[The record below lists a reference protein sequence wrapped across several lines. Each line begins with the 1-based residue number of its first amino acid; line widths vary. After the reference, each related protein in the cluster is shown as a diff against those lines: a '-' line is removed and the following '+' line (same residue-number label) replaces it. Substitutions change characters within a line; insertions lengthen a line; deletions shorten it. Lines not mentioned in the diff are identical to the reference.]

1 MNSANISCDHAPT
14 LYSQFS
20 FPGGQLVN
28 NRFFKS
34 AMSEQLGD
42 SRLLPD
48 QRLVKVYQR
57 WAKGGTGILVTGNVM
72 VDRTALG
79 EYKNVALDEQQEL
92 APFRAWAEAVTQTQP
107 GAHIWMQL
115 NHPGKQS
122 PKNLSP
128 RPVAPS
134 AVALGRGLEAVFN
147 KPRELTDAEILELI
161 EKFAISAALAQEA
174 GFTGVQIHGAHGYLV
189 NQFLSPH
196 HNRRTDRWGG
206 SSENRRRFCLE
217 VYRAIRAR
225 VGREFPVAIKI
236 NSADFQKG
244 GFDENDAFDLIQAL
258 SDEGIDHIEISGGNY
273 ESPAMT
279 GAKQS
284 TIEREAYFLTFAER
298 ARAITQVPLAVT
310 GGFRSVKAMEQA
322 LTSKAVDF
330 IGLARPLAITPDLP
344 QRTALDSNY
353 IAETGNPTCGLKA
366 IDSMF
371 ALPIGWYETQIA
383 RMAKGK
389 NPKPNLSGWWAVM
402 DAVWSLGMSSIKPR
416 RA

>member
-1 MNSANISCDHAPT
+1 MNSVNLSCDHAPT
-14 LYSQFS
+14 LYSKFS
-20 FPGGQLVN
+20 LPGGQSVN

-34 AMSEQLGD
+34 AMSEQLGN

-48 QRLVKVYQR
+48 QRLVRVYQR
-57 WAKGGTGILVTGNVM
+57 WAKGGTGVLVTGNVM
-72 VDRTALG
+72 VDREALG
-79 EYKNVALDEQQEL
+79 EYKNVVLDEQQDL
-92 APFRAWAEAVTQTQP
+92 QPFCAWAEAATQTQP

-128 RPVAPS
+128 QPVAPS
-134 AVALGRGLEAVFN
+134 AVALGRGLEAAFN
-147 KPRELTDAEILELI
+147 KPRELSDAEILKLV
-161 EKFAISAALAQEA
+161 EKFATSAALAQEA
-174 GFTGVQIHGAHGYLV
+174 GFTGVQIHAAHGYLV

-217 VYRAIRAR
+217 IYRAIRAR
-225 VGREFPVAIKI
+225 VGKGFPVAIKI

-244 GFDENDAFDLIQAL
+244 GFDENDAFDLIRVL
-258 SDEGIDHIEISGGNY
+258 SEEGMDHIEISGGNY

-284 TIEREAYFLTFAER
+284 TVEREAYFLTFAER
-298 ARAITQVPLAVT
+298 AREITDVPLAVT
-310 GGFRSVKAMEQA
+310 GGFRSVNAMEQA
-322 LTSKAVDF
+322 LASNAIDF
-330 IGLARPLAITPDLP
+330 IGLARPLAINPDLP
-344 QRTALDSNY
+344 RCAAADSSY
-353 IAETGNPTCGLKA
+353 IAETGNPTCGVRAVDTMFMMA
-366 IDSMF
+366 IS
-371 ALPIGWYETQIA
+371 WYETQIA

-389 NPKPNLSGWWAVM
+389 NPKPNLSGWWTVL
-402 DAVWSLGMSSIKPR
+402 DAVWSMGMSSIKPR

>member
-20 FPGGQLVN
+20 LPGGKLVN

-79 EYKNVALDEQQEL
+79 EYKNVVLDDQQDL
-92 APFRAWAEAVTQTQP
+92 QPFREWAEAVTKTQA
-107 GAHIWMQL
+107 GAHVWMQL

-128 RPVAPS
+128 QPVAPS
-134 AVALGRGLEAVFN
+134 AVALGRGLDAVFN

-298 ARAITQVPLAVT
+298 AREITQVPLAVT

-344 QRTALDSNY
+344 QRAALDSNY